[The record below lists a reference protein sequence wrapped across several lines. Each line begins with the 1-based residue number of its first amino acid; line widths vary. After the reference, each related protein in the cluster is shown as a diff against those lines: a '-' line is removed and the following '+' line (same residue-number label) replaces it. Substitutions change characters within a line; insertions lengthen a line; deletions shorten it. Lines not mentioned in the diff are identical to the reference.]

1 MLKNYYQ
8 VKVDVLSK
16 YIGQQPTEQFPQN
29 EIKDYVYDY
38 HYGTY
43 EQALEEYKKNCLEGV
58 ARTYLPIV
66 FSNSQTVT
74 LLDVE
79 NENGKRKVLYQFT
92 CSSI

>member
-43 EQALEEYKKNCLEGV
+43 
-58 ARTYLPIV
+58 
-66 FSNSQTVT
+66 
-74 LLDVE
+74 
-79 NENGKRKVLYQFT
+79 
-92 CSSI
+92 